1 MPVSSI
7 FEIGKRSL
15 LAYQSA
21 IQTTSG
27 NISNSNDE
35 NYARRR
41 AELSQMIGGF
51 SALGFSTEESTRLRQ
66 RFAENQLWQENQDLN
81 QYQANNMLLTQVE
94 DIFAEDT
101 ESGLSSLL
109 TQFWNSWSDLA
120 NDPESDY
127 ARAIVKDKGVLV
139 TNAFNRMH
147 RDLREMQGQIR
158 PEVDTRIEQINQKLE
173 QLSGIN
179 QKLRYQNDP
188 NLMDQ
193 RDLLIK
199 DLSSEFDIRV
209 KELDTG
215 EVSIYVDGYVLV
227 SDQTVNLLKSSVETI
242 DGENQIKIFL
252 GNTDKEVNV
261 QSGTLQGLIHTHN
274 EEIVSSIERLNEL
287 AVYFAESVNTLHLS
301 GENANGTTN
310 INFFASDVSSA
321 ADFRVN
327 DAVLQDISLIATR
340 LPGEEEGSGS
350 IAQSISDLQFNEGL
364 NGSTGLEFYHGMLTE
379 IGNKIQEAE
388 FLEQSQSLIVAQLQ
402 NQKDTVTGVSLD
414 EEMTRLIQ
422 FEQAYQAA
430 AKVINTVDEM
440 VNTILSLK

>member
-66 RFAENQLWQENQDLN
+66 RFAENQLWQENQHLN
-81 QYQANNMLLTQVE
+81 QYQTNNMLLTQVE
-94 DIFAEDT
+94 NIFAEDT
-101 ESGLSSLL
+101 ESGLSTLL

-139 TNAFNRMH
+139 TNSFNRMH

-158 PEVDTRIEQINQKLE
+158 PEVDTRIEQINQTLD

-179 QKLRYQNDP
+179 QKLRYQSSP
-188 NLMDQ
+188 YLMDQ
-193 RDLLIK
+193 RDQLIK

-227 SDQTVNLLKSSVETI
+227 SDQTVNKLNSAVETI
-242 DGENQIKIFL
+242 NGENQIKIYL
-252 GNTDKEVNV
+252 GDTDKEINVN
-261 QSGTLQGLIHTHN
+261 SGTLQGLIHTHN
-274 EEIVSSIERLNEL
+274 NEITNSIDRLNEL
-287 AVYFAESVNTLHLS
+287 AVHLAESVNSLHIT

-310 INFFASDVSSA
+310 INFFAGDVSSA

-327 DAVLQDISLIATR
+327 DAIVQDISLIATR
-340 LPGEEEGSGS
+340 LPGEEEGSGA
-350 IAQSISDLQFNEGL
+350 IAQSISDLQFNKGL

-379 IGNKIQEAE
+379 LGNKIQEAG
-388 FLEQSQSLIVAQLQ
+388 FLEQSQALIVEQLQ
-402 NQKDTVTGVSLD
+402 NQKDSVTGVSLD

-440 VNTILSLK
+440 VDTILSLR